1 MKKFPIYLKCL
12 THFSEDVATST
23 AAPAATREP
32 RRQVNGS
39 PRPTAN
45 QLNHLLT
52 DGHKKKPDTG
62 GVPEQD
68 GQAPVGLPAL
78 REAAFGQAAVRGA
91 AVGQTAAREAAVGQ
105 AAVRV
110 SSLPVAKVSGT
121 PAALGIA

>member
-1 MKKFPIYLKCL
+1 M
-12 THFSEDVATST
+12 TTSS
-23 AAPAATREP
+23 AAPAATRGP

-45 QLNHLLT
+45 QLSHLLT
-52 DGHKKKPDTG
+52 GGYKKKPATG

-68 GQAPVGLPAL
+68 GQAPVGLPAV
-78 REAAFGQAAVRGA
+78 REAAVGQAAVRGA
-91 AVGQTAAREAAVGQ
+91 VVGQTAVREAAVGQ